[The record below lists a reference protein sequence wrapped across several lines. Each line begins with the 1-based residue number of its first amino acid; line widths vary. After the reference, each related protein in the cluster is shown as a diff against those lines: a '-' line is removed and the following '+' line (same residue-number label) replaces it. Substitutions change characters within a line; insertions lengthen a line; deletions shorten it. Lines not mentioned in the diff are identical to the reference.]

1 MSSMSSVAGLSK
13 YITTLPKTKFSIM
26 GMIAISFLMGSI
38 YYLIDLTPYGIIG
51 DFFYGG
57 LFGLMVFGF
66 TSIMSG
72 ALNQQTI
79 SGLHG
84 INLKIKHSMFLSA
97 LSMTFLCII
106 IIIGGIIT
114 RITGWDLFL
123 NSLLFG
129 CVLIYGF
136 NTLVFWATSK
146 VRFTIAA
153 ATGIIQPLLILVM
166 YTIIMFLVTDT
177 SFIGPVILQITLKA
191 IIAGIIFVLAIY
203 AFITVIASPFKKNLG
218 IGVLALLSLFI
229 AHMNEGSNSLEGLFE
244 NMSEAIDTVVTFISF
259 KTENG
264 IKALFISPSVHPGP
278 LGDLGGSNMPTILAN
293 RFDHFT
299 MVAHG
304 PSTHDFNPIAVSE
317 IDKIEKTVKAGLENI
332 TYSPDASKFVRYNSE
347 KANIGVQF
355 FNEGMVILSTFAP
368 EAVDDIEF
376 GVGLT
381 MMAQSRNKCEVKDSI
396 IVDCHNSFAPE
407 SGEVLPG
414 NSEVFDLIDVIDKIN
429 PNQNKNSIKVGCW
442 QDNMDDLDKQEG
454 IGESGIKTMVIEV
467 DNQRTAYVLFDSNNM
482 EIGFRQEIIDAVSDL
497 DIDEIEVMTTDTHT
511 VNTISRGYNPIGVA
525 KRPEI
530 IEYVRTSIVEAIKDL
545 EKVEVGTGTKKIE
558 NLNTFGPNNST
569 ELISTISSVVAVSK
583 IIAPVLLITALI
595 IVFMWIFFGG
605 LKKHFNHSLID
616 ILNISSGV
624 ISM

>member
-13 YITTLPKTKFSIM
+13 YITTLPKTQFSIIA
-26 GMIAISFLMGSI
+26 MIIISFLIGAS
-38 YYLIDLTPYGIIG
+38 YYLIELFPSIGIVEILL
-51 DFFYGG
+51 GG
-57 LFGLMVFGF
+57 VFGLMVFGVS
-66 TSIMSG
+66 SIMSG

-79 SGLHG
+79 SIMHG
-84 INLKIKHSMFLSA
+84 INLKIKHSMFLSG
-97 LSMTFLCII
+97 LSMTILGLMVL
-106 IIIGGIIT
+106 GGCVLS
-114 RITGWDLFL
+114 RIFNLDLFF

-136 NTLVFWATSK
+136 NTLVFWATAK
-146 VRFTIAA
+146 VRFTSAVT
-153 ATGIIQPLLILVM
+153 TGLIQPALILAM
-166 YTIIMFLVTDT
+166 YILITFFSSDT
-177 SFIGPVILQITLKA
+177 SFIGPVIYQIIIKA
-191 IIAGIIFVLAIY
+191 AIAGIIFVLAIY
-203 AFITVIASPFKKNLG
+203 AFIKIIASPFKKNLG
-218 IGVLALLSLFI
+218 IGVLDLLSLFI

-244 NMSEAIDTVVTFISF
+244 NMSEAIDTMVTFISF
-259 KTENG
+259 KTEKG

-293 RFDHFT
+293 KFDHFT

-317 IDKIEKTVKAGLENI
+317 IDKIENSVKKGLENVE
-332 TYSPDASKFVRYNSE
+332 YSPDASRFVRYNSQ

-381 MMAQSRNKCEVKDSI
+381 MMAQSRNKCNVKDSI
-396 IVDCHNSFAPE
+396 IVDCHNSFTPE

-414 NSEVFDLIDVIDKIN
+414 NAEVFHLIDVIDKID
-429 PNQNKNSIKVGCW
+429 PDQTKTDIKIGCYAN
-442 QDNMDDLDKQEG
+442 DMPEFDKQEG
-454 IGESGIKTMVIEV
+454 IGESGIKTMVVEV

-511 VNTISRGYNPIGVA
+511 VNTLSRGYNPIGIA

-530 IEYVRTSIVEAIKDL
+530 IEYVKISIKEAINDL
-545 EKVEVGTGTKKIE
+545 EKVEVGTGTEKIE

-583 IIAPVLLITALI
+583 IIAPVLLITALAI
-595 IVFMWIFFGG
+595 AFIWIFFGG
-605 LKKHFNHSLID
+605 L
-616 ILNISSGV
+616 
-624 ISM
+624 